1 MEEFNFVSSDMVVVG
16 RKPSTLRE
24 FGTRGT
30 GFLGRVVLSK
40 GDNPVLGRKVLL
52 DLSTSHVMLV
62 LGKRGYGKSYTLGV
76 LVEELALL
84 PYSVKSRTA
93 VIVIDTVGIFWTM
106 KVPNRDQADLLQ
118 KWGLEPKGFDVNVLV
133 PRPAL
138 PFYME
143 HGLPVDGYFAIRPSE
158 MGVMEWLG
166 LFNLDLDSEA
176 GSLLAGA
183 VVEAEE
189 KVGDYDLDDLIKII
203 NEMDASPHVKRS
215 VAMRLAAAKD
225 WGLFDKNAPRMVDYA
240 KAGAVNII
248 DVSTFKTALGGQ
260 SIRDIVVAVLGK
272 RIFEERMKYRKVEE
286 IQEMKTG
293 RPTSEMP
300 LVWMIID
307 EAHLFMPKDR
317 KSLAKGVLSDWI
329 RVGRQPG
336 LSLVLATQRIDRM
349 SDDAITQADIIIGHR
364 VTSYLDIKALSAV
377 KPTYAGESLDKHLST
392 LPHTRGLAVLM
403 DDITEKVWVIRV
415 RPRMSWHGGGSAT
428 ALVKL

>member
-1 MEEFNFVSSDMVVVG
+1 MDGLGILSDDFVVVG
-16 RKPSTLRE
+16 RKPSVVRE

-40 GDNPVLGRKVLL
+40 GDDPVLGRKVLV
-52 DLSTSHVMLV
+52 DLATSHVILV

-76 LVEELALL
+76 LVEELASL
-84 PYSVKSRTA
+84 PYSVRSRTA

-106 KVPNRDQADLLQ
+106 KVPNRDQKELLK
-118 KWGLEPKGFDVNVLV
+118 KWGLEPKGFNVKVLV
-133 PRPAL
+133 PKGTL
-138 PFYME
+138 PFYLE
-143 HGLPVDGYFAIRPSE
+143 YGIPVDGYFAIRPSE
-158 MGVMEWLG
+158 LGVTEWLG
-166 LFNLDLDSEA
+166 LFDLDLDSEA

-183 VVEAEE
+183 VVEAED
-189 KVGDYDLDDLIKII
+189 KVGNYDLDDLIRIVG
-203 NEMDASPHVKRS
+203 EMDASPHVKRS
-215 VAMRLAAAKD
+215 VAMRLAAAKE
-225 WGLFDKNAPRMVDYA
+225 WGLFDKNAPRTVEYA
-240 KAGAVNII
+240 RAGAVNVI
-248 DVSTFKTALGGQ
+248 DVSTFKGAFGGQ
-260 SIRDIVVAVLGK
+260 SIREVVVAVLGK
-272 RIFEERMKYRKVEE
+272 KIFEERMKYRKVEE

-293 RPTSEMP
+293 RPVSEMP

-307 EAHLFMPKDR
+307 EAHLFMPRGR
-317 KSLAKGVLSDWI
+317 KSVAKDVLSDWI

-364 VTSYLDIKALSAV
+364 ITSYLDIQALSAV
-377 KPTYAGESLDKHLST
+377 RPTYAGDSLDKHLAT

-403 DDITEKVWVIRV
+403 DDVTEKVWVIRV

>member
-1 MEEFNFVSSDMVVVG
+1 VGDLEILSGNAVVVG
-16 RKPSTLRE
+16 RKPSVIRE

-40 GDNPVLGRKVLL
+40 GDNPVLGRKVLV
-52 DLSTSHVMLV
+52 DLATSHVMLV

-76 LVEELALL
+76 LVEELADL
-84 PYSVKSRTA
+84 PYSLRSRTA

-106 KVPNRDQADLLQ
+106 KVPNRDQEDLLK
-118 KWGLEPKGFDVNVLV
+118 KWGLEPRGFNVNVLV
-133 PRPAL
+133 PRGVL
-138 PFYME
+138 PFYLE
-143 HGLPVDGYFAIRPSE
+143 HGIPVDGYFAIKPSE

-166 LFNLDLDSEA
+166 LFDLNLDSEA

-189 KVGDYDLDDLIKII
+189 KIGDYDLDDII
-203 NEMDASPHVKRS
+203 RIVDGLDASPHVKRS

-225 WGLFDKNAPRMVDYA
+225 WGLFDKNAPRIVDYA

-248 DVSTFKTALGGQ
+248 DVSTFKGGLGGQ
-260 SIRDIVVAVLGK
+260 SIREIVVAVLGK
-272 RIFEERMKYRKVEE
+272 RIFEERMKHRKVEE
-286 IQEMKTG
+286 IQEMETG
-293 RPTSEMP
+293 RPTSRMP

-317 KSLAKGVLSDWI
+317 PSVAKDVLSNWI

-349 SDDAITQADIIIGHR
+349 SDDAITQADVVVGHR
-364 VTSYLDIKALSAV
+364 ITSYLDIRALSAV
-377 KPTYAGESLDKHLST
+377 KPTYVGESLDKHLAT

-403 DDITEKVWVIRV
+403 DDVTEKLWVLRV
-415 RPRMSWHGGGSAT
+415 RPRMSWHGGSSAT

>member
-1 MEEFNFVSSDMVVVG
+1 MEDFNFVSSDMVIVG
-16 RKPSTLRE
+16 RKPSVVQE

-40 GDNPVLGRKVLL
+40 GESPVLGRKVLI
-52 DLSTSHVMLV
+52 DLATSHVILV

-76 LVEELALL
+76 LVEELASL

-106 KVPNRDQADLLQ
+106 KVPNKEQADLLQ

-133 PRPAL
+133 PKAAL
-138 PFYME
+138 PFYLE
-143 HGLPVDGYFAIRPSE
+143 HEIPVDGYFAIKPSE
-158 MGVMEWLG
+158 LGVEGWLG
-166 LFNLDLDSEA
+166 LFDLDLDSEA

-189 KVGDYDLDDLIKII
+189 KIGEYDLDDLIRIVQ
-203 NEMDASPHVKRS
+203 EMDASPHVKRS
-215 VAMRLAAAKD
+215 VSMRLAAAKD
-225 WGLFDKNAPRMVDYA
+225 WGLFDKDAPKITEYA
-240 KAGAVNII
+240 KAGSVNII
-248 DVSTFKTALGGQ
+248 DVSTFKSALGGQ
-260 SIRDIVVAVLGK
+260 SIREIVVAVIGK

-317 KSLAKGVLSDWI
+317 KSLAKDVLSDWI

-336 LSLVLATQRIDRM
+336 LSLVLATQRVDRM

-364 VTSYLDIKALSAV
+364 VTSYLDIQALSAV
-377 KPTYAGESLDKHLST
+377 KPTYAGESLDKHLAT

-403 DDITEKVWVIRV
+403 DDITEKVWVLRV